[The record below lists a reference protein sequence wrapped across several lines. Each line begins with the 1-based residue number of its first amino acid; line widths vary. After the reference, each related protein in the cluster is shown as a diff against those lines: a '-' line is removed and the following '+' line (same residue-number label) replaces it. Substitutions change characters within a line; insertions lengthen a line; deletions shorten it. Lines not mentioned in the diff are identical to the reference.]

1 MVKKSKQKGW
11 FVVNYLSF
19 LLRFMFVWL
28 LCDSIY
34 VYVLELKSYA
44 TSEQFLVASILKSFV
59 YAQVAFLL
67 ASSLKNKKEGINN
80 HP

>member
-1 MVKKSKQKGW
+1 M
-11 FVVNYLSF
+11 VNYLSF

-59 YAQVAFLL
+59 YAQIAFLL